1 MKKILTLCFIL
12 SFSIN
17 LTAQTR
23 KERKA
28 EKKEQLETQYQSIKE
43 LIESGSF
50 NFEALRAIPLG
61 NDVANIG
68 LSLPAGSAVFQGGT
82 VNLTGN
88 TNYVN
93 INDGDADI
101 FLPFFGRVFIPKRN
115 PSESGIKYKG
125 EIIKYKTSFNSKKK
139 RIILSFDAKKNNE
152 SLKFSFIITPGGHA
166 RLTVNSSTRQSISY
180 MGKIKPLPTS

>member
-1 MKKILTLCFIL
+1 MKKILTLCFIV
-12 SFSIN
+12 SITLN

-28 EKKEQLETQYQSIKE
+28 EKKAQLEAQYQSIIT

-50 NFEALRAIPLG
+50 NFEATRAIPLG
-61 NDVANIG
+61 NDIANIG
-68 LSLPAGSAVFQGGT
+68 RSLQAGSAVFQGNT
-82 VNLTGN
+82 VNLVGN
-88 TNYVN
+88 DNYVN
-93 INDGDADI
+93 INNGDADI

-125 EIIKYKTSFNSKKK
+125 EIIKNKTSFNSKKK

-152 SLKFSFIITPGGHA
+152 SLKFSFVISPGGHT
-166 RLTVNSSTRQSISY
+166 RLTVNSSTRQSITY
-180 MGKIKPLPTS
+180 MGKIKPLPTL